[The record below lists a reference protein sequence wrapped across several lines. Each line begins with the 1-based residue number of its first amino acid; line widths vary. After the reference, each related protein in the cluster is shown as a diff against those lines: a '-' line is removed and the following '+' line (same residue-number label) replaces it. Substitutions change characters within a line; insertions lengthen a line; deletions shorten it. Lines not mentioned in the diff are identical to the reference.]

1 MAQFCHFSSRHL
13 DDVCHYP
20 AWALSPIWRLLIV
33 SFSRWW
39 SFGECNWLF
48 CLQLTFSFNSF
59 PDELSRWIP
68 NPHVFID
75 IFWYIPKP
83 DLTNSQMYASFIS
96 VSSQTHIQHTHCL
109 SRGPFWRIMSLY
121 VFYFWS
127 NGFICRI
134 KFSLLLSLKSCQLE
148 PLPDIS
154 QLYIW

>member
-13 DDVCHYP
+13 DEVCHYP
-20 AWALSPIWRLLIV
+20 AWALSPIWHLLIV

-68 NPHVFID
+68 NPHVFNRCFLVFPNQILR
-75 IFWYIPKP
+75 IYRCMH
-83 DLTNSQMYASFIS
+83 LIS

-109 SRGPFWRIMSLY
+109 SRGPFWRITSLY
-121 VFYFWS
+121 AFSFWS